1 MLPVI
6 NRERGVKYRAKRG
19 KCARIVVCLNE
30 LSSCGGERS
39 SALSTSELCTD
50 TASTS
55 VAKTAAALEARK
67 RALKKGVKVRET
79 AVERRL

>member
-6 NRERGVKYRAKRG
+6 NNERGVKYRAKRG
-19 KCARIVVCLNE
+19 KCARIVVRVTE

-39 SALSTSELCTD
+39 SALSTSELGILTL
-50 TASTS
+50 TTS

-67 RALKKGVKVRET
+67 RALKKGTKRRDK